1 MYGDWKYLTMSNAKA
16 ASSFKEA
23 FLSKV
28 VSLAWNPFL
37 YLCTF
42 LALILTTY
50 SVFQSFSE
58 CHEKAVQ
65 FYTVLC
71 PFFAFNPSSGKHA
84 ICIGNSVM
92 YNRTGGKIT
101 FEGPQDEVA
110 RVLYTHLNAD
120 IFVDL
125 MKFITGLLVF
135 LLLWYSFGTHWFL
148 LVLLFLFNMYFVRF
162 FKRKSLLYNGKK
174 ADITDPCGL
183 EDMDKYAMNVIVDHQ
198 KNTVN
203 LLWELADVAMSEVL
217 VMVR

>member
-1 MYGDWKYLTMSNAKA
+1 MSNAKA

-23 FLSKV
+23 FLSKI
-28 VSLAWNPFL
+28 VSLAWSQFL
-37 YLCTF
+37 ILCTF

-50 SVFQSFSE
+50 NVFQSFSE

-71 PFFAFNPSSGKHA
+71 PFFAFNPSSGKHS
-84 ICIGNSVM
+84 ICIGDSVM

-110 RVLYTHLNAD
+110 KVLHEHLRND
-120 IFVDL
+120 ILPDFL
-125 MKFITGLLVF
+125 KFLTGLVVF
-135 LLLWYSFGTHWFL
+135 LILWYSFGTHWIL
-148 LVLLFLFNMYFVRF
+148 LILLLFSNMYFIRLS
-162 FKRKSLLYNGKK
+162 KRKSMTYDGKK
-174 ADITDPCGL
+174 TNMVDPCGL
-183 EDMDKYAMNVIVDHQ
+183 ETMNKYAMNVIVDHQ